1 LSKEEQMINGKK
13 IIAIVPARQGSKG
26 LAKKNLIDFL
36 GKPLLAWSIEAAV
49 QSNYVD
55 RIIVSTDST
64 EIAGVGEKFGADI
77 PFIRPSYLSED
88 NSTSV
93 DVIYHAI
100 EFMSEKLGENFDF
113 VILLEPTSPLRT
125 SEDVDLALEKL
136 IGSPDARSLVSVGE
150 SESQHNK
157 LQFNITESEFISVE
171 PPSKKFVHVRR
182 QDLARSY
189 FLDGSIYLSYIH
201 TLFEFASFVHGKTL
215 TLSLS
220 KWKNIEIDDEYDYVM
235 ALALGRKYLK

>member
-1 LSKEEQMINGKK
+1 MIDGKK

-26 LAKKNLIDFL
+26 LAKKNMIDFL
-36 GKPLLAWSIEAAV
+36 GKPLLVWSIEAAV

-93 DVIYHAI
+93 DVICHAI

-150 SESQHNK
+150 SESQHNT

-171 PPSKKFVHVRR
+171 PASKKFVHMRR

-215 TLSLS
+215 TLSLP

>member
-1 LSKEEQMINGKK
+1 MIDGKK

-26 LAKKNLIDFL
+26 LAKKNIINFL
-36 GKPLLAWSIEAAV
+36 GKPLLAWSIEAAL

-88 NSTSV
+88 SSTSV
-93 DVIYHAI
+93 DVICHAI
-100 EFMSEKLGENFDF
+100 EFMSEKLGEDFDF

-136 IGSPDARSLVSVGE
+136 IGSPDARALVSVGE

-171 PPSKKFVHVRR
+171 PSSKKFVHMRR

-215 TLSLS
+215 TLSLP

>member
-1 LSKEEQMINGKK
+1 MIKGKK

-26 LAKKNLIDFL
+26 LAKKNIIDFL
-36 GKPLLAWSIEAAV
+36 GKPLLVWSIEAAL

-88 NSTSV
+88 NASSV
-93 DVIYHAI
+93 DVICHAI

-113 VILLEPTSPLRT
+113 VVLLEPTSPLRT

-136 IGSPDARSLVSVGE
+136 IGSPDARSLVSVGD
-150 SESQHNK
+150 SESQHK
-157 LQFNITESEFISVE
+157 TLQFNITESDFISVG
-171 PPSKKFVHVRR
+171 SASNGFVHTRR
-182 QDLARSY
+182 QDLAKSY
-189 FLDGSIYLSYIH
+189 FLDGSIYISYTH
-201 TLFEFASFVHGKTL
+201 TLFELKSFVHGQTL
-215 TLSLS
+215 TLSLP

-235 ALALGRKYLK
+235 ALALGRRYLK

>member
-1 LSKEEQMINGKK
+1 MIDGKK

-26 LAKKNLIDFL
+26 LDKKNIIDFL
-36 GKPLLAWSIEAAV
+36 GKPLLAWSIEAAL

-88 NSTSV
+88 SSTSV
-93 DVIYHAI
+93 DVICHAI

-171 PPSKKFVHVRR
+171 PSSKKFVHMRR

-215 TLSLS
+215 TLSLP

>member
-1 LSKEEQMINGKK
+1 MIDGKK

-26 LAKKNLIDFL
+26 LAKKNIIDFL
-36 GKPLLAWSIEAAV
+36 GKPLLVWSIEAAL

-88 NSTSV
+88 SSTSV
-93 DVIYHAI
+93 DVICHAI

-150 SESQHNK
+150 SESQHNT

-171 PPSKKFVHVRR
+171 PASKKFVHMRR

-215 TLSLS
+215 TLSLP

>member
-1 LSKEEQMINGKK
+1 MINGKK
-13 IIAIVPARQGSKG
+13 IIAIIPARQGSKG
-26 LAKKNLIDFL
+26 LAKKNIIDFL
-36 GKPLLAWSIEAAV
+36 GKPLLFWSIEAALK
-49 QSNYVD
+49 SKYID
-55 RIIVSTDST
+55 RIIVSTDSI
-64 EIAGVGEKFGADI
+64 EIAGLGKKYGADI

-113 VILLEPTSPLRT
+113 VVLLEPTSPLRT

-136 IGSPDARSLVSVGE
+136 IGSPDAKSLVSVGE
-150 SESQHNK
+150 SESQHYAF
-157 LQFNITESEFISVE
+157 QFNITENDFVSVE
-171 PPSKKFVHVRR
+171 PEGAEFVHTRR
-182 QDLARSY
+182 QDLTKSY
-189 FLDGSIYLSYIH
+189 FLDGSIYLSYVH

-215 TLSLS
+215 ILCLP

-235 ALALGRKYLK
+235 ALALGRKCLK

>member
-1 LSKEEQMINGKK
+1 MIDGKK

-26 LAKKNLIDFL
+26 LAKKNIINFI
-36 GKPLLAWSIEAAV
+36 GKPLLAWSIEAAL

-88 NSTSV
+88 SSTSV
-93 DVIYHAI
+93 DVICHAI

-171 PPSKKFVHVRR
+171 PSSKKFVHMRR

-215 TLSLS
+215 TLSLP

>member
-1 LSKEEQMINGKK
+1 MIDGKK

-26 LAKKNLIDFL
+26 LAKKNIIDFL
-36 GKPLLAWSIEAAV
+36 GKPLLVWSIEAAL
-49 QSNYVD
+49 QSKYVD

-88 NSTSV
+88 SSTSV
-93 DVIYHAI
+93 DVICHAI

-113 VILLEPTSPLRT
+113 VMLLEPTSPLRT

-150 SESQHNK
+150 SESQHDT

-171 PPSKKFVHVRR
+171 PASKKFVHMRR
-182 QDLARSY
+182 QDLSRSY

-215 TLSLS
+215 TLSLP

>member
-1 LSKEEQMINGKK
+1 MIDGKK

-26 LAKKNLIDFL
+26 LAKKNIIEFL
-36 GKPLLAWSIEAAV
+36 GKPLLVWSIEAAL
-49 QSNYVD
+49 QSKYVD

-64 EIAGVGEKFGADI
+64 EIAGIGKKFGADI

-93 DVIYHAI
+93 DVICHAI
-100 EFMSEKLGENFDF
+100 EFMSGKLGEDFDF

-125 SEDVDLALEKL
+125 SEDVDLALKKL

-150 SESQHNK
+150 SESQHDT

-171 PPSKKFVHVRR
+171 PSSKKFVHMRR

-189 FLDGSIYLSYIH
+189 FLDGSIYLSYVH

-215 TLSLS
+215 TLSLP

>member
-1 LSKEEQMINGKK
+1 MIDGKK

-26 LAKKNLIDFL
+26 LAKKNIIDFL
-36 GKPLLAWSIEAAV
+36 GKPLLVWSIEAAL
-49 QSNYVD
+49 QSKYVD

-93 DVIYHAI
+93 DVICHAI
-100 EFMSEKLGENFDF
+100 EFMSEELGENFDF

-171 PPSKKFVHVRR
+171 PSSKKFVHVRR

-201 TLFEFASFVHGKTL
+201 TLFEIASFVHAKTL
-215 TLSLS
+215 TLSLP
-220 KWKNIEIDDEYDYVM
+220 KWKNIEIDDEYDYFM

>member
-1 LSKEEQMINGKK
+1 MIDGKK

-26 LAKKNLIDFL
+26 LAKKNIIDFL
-36 GKPLLAWSIEAAV
+36 GKPLLVWSIEAAL

-93 DVIYHAI
+93 DVICHAI

-150 SESQHNK
+150 SESQHNT

-171 PPSKKFVHVRR
+171 PSSKKFVHMRR

-215 TLSLS
+215 TLSLP

>member
-1 LSKEEQMINGKK
+1 MIDGKR

-26 LAKKNLIDFL
+26 LAKKNIIDFL
-36 GKPLLAWSIEAAV
+36 GKPLLVWSIEAAL
-49 QSNYVD
+49 QSKYVD

-93 DVIYHAI
+93 DVICHAI
-100 EFMSEKLGENFDF
+100 EFMSEELGENFDF

-171 PPSKKFVHVRR
+171 PSSKKFVHVRR

-201 TLFEFASFVHGKTL
+201 TLFEIASFVHAKTL
-215 TLSLS
+215 TLSLP
-220 KWKNIEIDDEYDYVM
+220 KWKNIEIDDEYDYFM

>member
-1 LSKEEQMINGKK
+1 MIDGKK

-26 LAKKNLIDFL
+26 LAKKNIINFI
-36 GKPLLAWSIEAAV
+36 GKPLLAWSIEAAL

-88 NSTSV
+88 SSTSV
-93 DVIYHAI
+93 EVICHAI

-171 PPSKKFVHVRR
+171 PASKKFVHMRR

-215 TLSLS
+215 TLSLP

>member
-1 LSKEEQMINGKK
+1 MIDGKK
-13 IIAIVPARQGSKG
+13 IIAIVPARQGSIG
-26 LAKKNLIDFL
+26 LAKKNIIDFL
-36 GKPLLAWSIEAAV
+36 GKPLLAWSIEAAL

-88 NSTSV
+88 SSKSV
-93 DVIYHAI
+93 DVICHAI

-171 PPSKKFVHVRR
+171 PSSKKFVHIRR
-182 QDLARSY
+182 QDLAKSY

-215 TLSLS
+215 TLSLP

>member
-1 LSKEEQMINGKK
+1 MIDGKK

-26 LAKKNLIDFL
+26 LAKKNIIDFL
-36 GKPLLAWSIEAAV
+36 GKPLLVWSIEAAL
-49 QSNYVD
+49 QSKYVD

-88 NSTSV
+88 SSTSV
-93 DVIYHAI
+93 DVICHAI

-171 PPSKKFVHVRR
+171 PSSKKFVHVRR

>member
-1 LSKEEQMINGKK
+1 MIDGKK

-26 LAKKNLIDFL
+26 LAKKNIIDFL
-36 GKPLLAWSIEAAV
+36 GKPLLVWSIEAAL
-49 QSNYVD
+49 QSKYVD

-93 DVIYHAI
+93 DVICHAI
-100 EFMSEKLGENFDF
+100 EFMSEELGENFDF

-171 PPSKKFVHVRR
+171 PSSKKFVHVRR

-201 TLFEFASFVHGKTL
+201 TLFEIASFVHGKTL
-215 TLSLS
+215 TLSLP
-220 KWKNIEIDDEYDYVM
+220 KWKNIEIDDEYDYLM

>member
-1 LSKEEQMINGKK
+1 MIDGKK

-26 LAKKNLIDFL
+26 LAKKNIIDFL
-36 GKPLLAWSIEAAV
+36 GKPLLVWSIEAAL
-49 QSNYVD
+49 QSKYVD

-93 DVIYHAI
+93 DVICHAI
-100 EFMSEKLGENFDF
+100 EFMSEELGENFDF

-171 PPSKKFVHVRR
+171 PSSKKFVHVRR

-201 TLFEFASFVHGKTL
+201 TLFEIASFVHGKTL
-215 TLSLS
+215 TLSLP
-220 KWKNIEIDDEYDYVM
+220 KWKNIEIDDEYDYFM